1 MYRNRDTENNT
12 ISGLMRG
19 TAGTAITAH
28 ANGSIVYNMG
38 RGNLLPEDYQDY
50 IDSNTFM
57 GDNTTTEFVTDIVV
71 DNRPIVYIGGS
82 VEVYLRADDST
93 EQQLPTSAYSVTQV
107 EPVVVVLNTIPRA
120 GTTVI
125 VQVTYLDSTQVT
137 TEITSTGSSARFPTN
152 TNIGLQEQ
160 ASSTYVL
167 DDFDPVII
175 TFDTAPPV
183 NHVVYIR
190 NQRGAEDEFDY
201 TFANGI
207 QTTFTTTLDLSLP
220 VRVYV
225 GGIEQPRV
233 NYQVTSLDP
242 VTVLFD
248 TAPPSS
254 VEIVILV
261 RDGVTWYAPGI
272 DTASNGEPLQIT
284 NSAAARFLRGQ

>member
-1 MYRNRDTENNT
+1 
-12 ISGLMRG
+12 MRFL
-19 TAGTAITAH
+19 
-28 ANGSIVYNMG
+28 V
-38 RGNLLPEDYQDY
+38 
-50 IDSNTFM
+50 
-57 GDNTTTEFVTDIVV
+57 
-71 DNRPIVYIGGS
+71 
-82 VEVYLRADDST
+82 
-93 EQQLPTSAYSVTQV
+93 
-107 EPVVVVLNTIPRA
+107 
-120 GTTVI
+120 
-125 VQVTYLDSTQVT
+125 
-137 TEITSTGSSARFPTN
+137 
-152 TNIGLQEQ
+152 
-160 ASSTYVL
+160 
-167 DDFDPVII
+167 FDPVII

-272 DTASNGEPLQIT
+272 NTASNGNPLQIT
-284 NSAAARFLRGQ
+284 ETVAARFLRGL